1 MEDDG
6 KKRPDDDEDLTSGED
21 AETPSPGGEDSSQPD
36 QEEFSLEGELIPRE
50 DAKNDTEDDSDSQ
63 EREEDEA
70 EAVGESKSEESPAEV
85 ESEPEAF
92 DGSDE
97 NLEDDEDSAEDSDT
111 DEVSGEEE
119 ESDVSEKSES
129 EIEGEPSE
137 QSDEEAPSDSE
148 SAADEE
154 EEGEK
159 SASKENESDYHYEED
174 GYEHWHEDH
183 DYHSD
188 GYHDEDYH
196 HEEETALAS
205 QVEKS
210 VTELETHEDEDIAAL
225 DEAIEEGH
233 MTFLEHLEELRVV
246 IFKSVAAFLTAFILV
261 AIFFRQITG
270 LLRNPVEKAMANH
283 GVTEALVTTS
293 PFGVFSFLLQLGFL
307 GGVALASPFILYF
320 ASSFIAPG
328 LNDKE
333 RRTLLPGAFVA
344 LFLFC
349 LGCVFSYTVL
359 VPSALNVSIYLNE
372 LLGFSL
378 VWAADRY
385 MNLLIWMVLGIGL
398 SFEFPLVITILVYV
412 GILTVAMLRQFR
424 RYAIVIIFILAA
436 FITPTADPITQGL
449 MAGPMILLYE
459 AAIFVGAFI
468 ERRKKRAYEAEFGT
482 WDEE

>member
-6 KKRPDDDEDLTSGED
+6 KKSPDEDEDLTPDEG
-21 AETPSPGGEDSSQPD
+21 AEEPSKKGDDSSHSD
-36 QEEFSLEGELIPRE
+36 QEEFSLEGELVPQD
-50 DAKNDTEDDSDSQ
+50 DADAS
-63 EREEDEA
+63 EEDETA
-70 EAVGESKSEESPAEV
+70 E
-85 ESEPEAF
+85 
-92 DGSDE
+92 
-97 NLEDDEDSAEDSDT
+97 AEDSDPEKDLD
-111 DEVSGEEE
+111 DESVEPEADGESESKPENTEDISEEESHEPKNEGGNDAESGEEPKLGSEE
-119 ESDVSEKSES
+119 ESDTSD
-129 EIEGEPSE
+129 GTDSE
-137 QSDEEAPSDSE
+137 QDSNE
-148 SAADEE
+148 SADEDTVS
-154 EEGEK
+154 GHDD
-159 SASKENESDYHYEED
+159 SDYHHEGDD
-174 GYEHWHEDH
+174 GYSHWDDDH
-183 DYHSD
+183 DYHGD

-196 HEEETALAS
+196 GEEETALAS

-210 VTELETHEDEDIAAL
+210 VTELESHEDEDIAAL
-225 DEAIEEGH
+225 DDAIEEGH

-246 IFKSVAAFLTAFILV
+246 LFKSAAAFLSAFILV
-261 AIFFRQITG
+261 AVFFQQITG
-270 LLRNPVEKAMANH
+270 LLRTPVEKAMANH

-307 GGVALASPFILYF
+307 GGIALASPFILYF

-328 LNDKE
+328 LNQKE

-344 LFLFC
+344 LMLFSV
-349 LGCVFSYTVL
+349 GCIFSYMVL

-385 MNLLIWMVLGIGL
+385 MSLLIWMVLGIGL

-412 GILTVAMLRQFR
+412 GILSVAMLRQFR

-459 AAIFVGAFI
+459 AAIIVGAFI
-468 ERRKKRAYEAEFGT
+468 ERRKKRAYEAEFGS
-482 WDEE
+482 WDEDNQD

>member
-6 KKRPDDDEDLTSGED
+6 KKRPDDEENLTPGED
-21 AETPSPGGEDSSQPD
+21 AETPSSDGEDSAHSGE
-36 QEEFSLEGELIPRE
+36 EEFSLEGELAPRNE
-50 DAKNDTEDDSDSQ
+50 KEPDSADDEDDNSELADADSKDDSEEAVEESESEDKSESQ
-63 EREEDEA
+63 EEPEPEA
-70 EAVGESKSEESPAEV
+70 EANEASDEDAAEEKDTDASEESESKEEPDSEKDD
-85 ESEPEAF
+85 ESESK
-92 DGSDE
+92 DGDSGVGASDH
-97 NLEDDEDSAEDSDT
+97 EDY
-111 DEVSGEEE
+111 
-119 ESDVSEKSES
+119 
-129 EIEGEPSE
+129 
-137 QSDEEAPSDSE
+137 
-148 SAADEE
+148 
-154 EEGEK
+154 
-159 SASKENESDYHYEED
+159 NYEED
-174 GYEHWHEDH
+174 HGYDHWHDDH
-183 DYHSD
+183 DDYHGD
-188 GYHDEDYH
+188 GYHDEGSH
-196 HEEETALAS
+196 SEEETALAG
-205 QVEKS
+205 QVEKA
-210 VTELETHEDEDIAAL
+210 VTDLEPHEDEDIAAL

-246 IFKSVAAFLTAFILV
+246 IFKSVVAFLSAFILV

-270 LLRNPVEKAMANH
+270 LLRTPVEKAMANH

-307 GGVALASPFILYF
+307 GGIALASPFILYF

-344 LFLFC
+344 LLLFC
-349 LGCVFSYTVL
+349 VGCIFSYTVL

-412 GILTVAMLRQFR
+412 GILTVAMLKQFR

-459 AAIFVGAFI
+459 AAIFVGGFI
-468 ERRKKRAYEAEFGT
+468 ERRKRKAYEAEFGS
-482 WDEE
+482 WDDEEHD